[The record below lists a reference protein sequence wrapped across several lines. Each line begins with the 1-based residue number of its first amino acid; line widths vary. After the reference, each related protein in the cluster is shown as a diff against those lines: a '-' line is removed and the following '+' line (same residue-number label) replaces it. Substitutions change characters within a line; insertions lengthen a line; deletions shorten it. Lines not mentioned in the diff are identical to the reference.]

1 MDIVLASK
9 SPRRR
14 ELLARI
20 VPDFRVIVSEVDE
33 NISSD
38 ISPEE
43 FVMLLAERK
52 ARAVNLNDSVVIGA
66 DTIVVCDGK
75 ILGKPRDEVDAEKML
90 KYLSGRSHYVYTG
103 IAVISK
109 DNAIVDFEK
118 TQVFFDTLS
127 DEDIR
132 NYICSGEPMDKAGS
146 YGIQGAGVL
155 FVREIRGD
163 YNNVVGLPLFKLGK
177 MLKSFGF

>member
-9 SPRRR
+9 SPRRQ

-20 VPDFRVIVSEVDE
+20 VPDFRVLVTDADE
-33 NISSD
+33 NISGD
-38 ISPEE
+38 VTPEE

-52 ARAVNLNDSVVIGA
+52 ARAADLKESLVIGA

-75 ILGKPRDEVDAEKML
+75 ILGKPRDAADAERML
-90 KYLSGRSHYVYTG
+90 KLLSGRSHYVYTG
-103 IAVISK
+103 VCVVQNGNAV
-109 DNAIVDFEK
+109 VDYEK

-127 DEDIR
+127 DEDIAAYVR
-132 NYICSGEPMDKAGS
+132 SGEPMDKAGS